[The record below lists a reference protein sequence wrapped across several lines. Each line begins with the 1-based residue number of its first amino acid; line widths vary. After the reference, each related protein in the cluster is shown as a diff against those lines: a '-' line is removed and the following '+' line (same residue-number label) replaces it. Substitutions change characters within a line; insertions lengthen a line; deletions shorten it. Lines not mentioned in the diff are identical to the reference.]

1 MKFTR
6 SALPVLLGALL
17 MASGCASGDY
27 YVRNDPPQTPAA
39 DNAAAVK
46 RMQELEQLQAAQV
59 NTPAVTLD
67 ESKLGPPLTAADAP
81 SMYTYD
87 PWERMN
93 RFTYRFNTRFDEAV
107 FLPVANGY
115 RRLPS
120 PVRSGVH
127 NFISNLTEVIST
139 LNYAAQ
145 LRPKQGVRSLGRFVI
160 NSTLGIGGLFDVA
173 GRMHIAPAR
182 TGFGATLARWGVHP
196 GPYLVLPLLGPYTLR
211 DGFGF
216 LADFGTAWAIN
227 FPPVYQG
234 TIGWVV
240 TPVAL
245 VDTRA
250 NTDFRYYGTGSVF
263 EYDDVRFLYVRKTLI
278 QDDAIRLWHR
288 SAPPNPQ
295 TEAGK

>member
-1 MKFTR
+1 MIFCR
-6 SALPVLLGALL
+6 RAFPAVLGVVLL
-17 MASGCASGDY
+17 SGCASGNFT
-27 YVRNDPPQTPAA
+27 VRNAPPQTPAA
-39 DNAAAVK
+39 DNAAAIS
-46 RMQELEQLQAAQV
+46 RMEEMQAAR
-59 NTPAVTLD
+59 TAAPATVLD
-67 ESKLGPPLTAADAP
+67 ESELGPPLTAADAP
-81 SMYTYD
+81 SMQTYD

-93 RFTYRFNTRFDEAV
+93 RFTYRFNARFDEAV

-115 RRLPS
+115 RRLPV

-145 LRPKQGVRSLGRFVI
+145 LRPLPGLKSLGRFAI

-173 GRMHIAPAR
+173 SHMHIPPAR
-182 TGFGATLARWGVHP
+182 TGFGATLARWGMHP

-227 FPPVYQG
+227 VPPVYQG
-234 TIGWVV
+234 TVGWIV
-240 TPVAL
+240 TPVAM
-245 VDTRA
+245 VDTRS
-250 NTDFRYYGTGSVF
+250 NNDFRYYGTGSVF
-263 EYDDVRFLYVRKTLI
+263 EYDNVRFLYVRKTLI

-288 SAPPNPQ
+288 SGPPDPQ
-295 TEAGK
+295 AEAGR